1 LPRSNGFQVGD
12 FYYFNFTILT
22 PEPFYFFA
30 NTEACTFGM
39 AGGINTPNATDFRR
53 ASIALAG
60 NPPSGLVSPPSATST
75 TPAQATS
82 SDAPDSAGQNI
93 TLVLVATPLGIAG
106 ILFGIFGVITYVR
119 RLRRAREEIEAID
132 QESGRDMKKT
142 LELESVEQQPIEMGM
157 KSPSI
162 FELWGDTAMKHIS
175 VMRPSRM
182 SNPPKVPSK
191 DNWPTS
197 PRRVQLQDAP
207 MGGEAQ
213 RGEMKSTTRLGIRFS
228 LKRSKSSAAQVIP
241 NLGFRSPSLMRPAS
255 TSGWVR
261 NPGLRSPGVPKVS
274 SLTGLP

>member
-1 LPRSNGFQVGD
+1 
-12 FYYFNFTILT
+12 
-22 PEPFYFFA
+22 
-30 NTEACTFGM
+30 M
-39 AGGINTPNATDFRR
+39 AGGINTPDAPIFREK
-53 ASIALAG
+53 SIALVD
-60 NPPSGLVSPPSATST
+60 NPPAGLTSPPSTTSAAL
-75 TPAQATS
+75 AQATS
-82 SDAPDSAGQNI
+82 SEAPDSSGQNI

-119 RLRRAREEIEAID
+119 RLRRAQAREIEAID
-132 QESGRDMKKT
+132 QESGRDMEKT

-175 VMRPSRM
+175 VIRPSRL

-191 DNWPTS
+191 DKWPSS
-197 PRRVQLQDAP
+197 PKRVQLQDEP
-207 MGGEAQ
+207 MAKEGTEKK
-213 RGEMKSTTRLGIRFS
+213 EMKSSTKVGIRFS
-228 LKRSKSSAAQVIP
+228 LKRSKSSAAQIIP